1 VWLDLVDPDEAE
13 RAQAALVVGGP
24 VPTGETLR
32 AIEASRRMRREGDR
46 LYMSIPAVNAARSG
60 GFSVTPIGFVLSP
73 DRLVTV
79 RFAKLRSFE
88 AVREELAQPGAA
100 PSARFVL
107 VRLFEELI
115 EVLADRL
122 ETISEDLHALSAKVF
137 EVEDSRGRQAVRSNR
152 LLRIHLREVGGLG
165 DRASA
170 IADALTGLE
179 RIIPFSL
186 QAFDPAADAELLS
199 RLATAQQ
206 DCASLKDYEARLSNK
221 VQFLLD
227 AMVGLIGIAQG
238 DIFKILTIVS
248 IVGIP
253 PTFVASLYGMNF
265 KFMPELGWRYG
276 YAWGLGLI
284 TISAV
289 APAIWFKVKGWF

>member
-1 VWLDLVDPDEAE
+1 MWLDLVDPDEAE

-24 VPTGETLR
+24 VPTVEALR
-32 AIEASRRMRREGDR
+32 AIESSRRMRREGDR
-46 LYMSIPAVNAARSG
+46 LYMSMPAVNAARSG
-60 GFSVTPIGFVLSP
+60 GFSVTPIGFVLSQ

-88 AVREELAQPGAA
+88 AVGEELAQPGPA

-122 ETISEDLHALSAKVF
+122 ETIAEDLHALSAKVF
-137 EVEDSRGRQAVRSNR
+137 EVEDSRGRQAIRSNR

-186 QAFDPAADAELLS
+186 QAFDAAADADLIS
-199 RLATAQQ
+199 RLAAAQQ